1 MRVSLLAAAA
11 AGLAVLVA
19 VPAAPA
25 LTRRGPV
32 PLPAPQPG
40 MGEGAGRTVL
50 PDSAGVAGLA
60 DRLAA
65 LSRAGL
71 PPAETWRVLATRQD
85 AAAPI
90 CRAVARTVALGGTSA
105 EGLRLATRGEAG
117 SRGVRGGP
125 VDWLAL
131 AFAVSQECGAPLA
144 DVLDGVAR
152 TVREEHQAVRERDAA
167 LAGPR
172 TTAVVLTWLPLA
184 GLGLG
189 ALTGTNSVWV
199 LVSTGPGLVCLAT
212 GAALWWA
219 GRWWMARLLR
229 RAERQGG

>member
-1 MRVSLLAAAA
+1 ML
-11 AGLAVLVA
+11 
-19 VPAAPA
+19 
-25 LTRRGPV
+25 
-32 PLPAPQPG
+32 
-40 MGEGAGRTVL
+40 L
-50 PDSAGVAGLA
+50 PDGAGVAGLA

-71 PPAETWRVLATRQD
+71 PPGDTWRVLATRED

-90 CRAVARTVALGGTSA
+90 CRAVARTVGLGGTSA
-105 EGLRLATRGEAG
+105 EGLRLATRVAQG
-117 SRGVRGGP
+117 SPGARGGP

-144 DVLDGVAR
+144 AVLDGVAR
-152 TVREEHQAVRERDAA
+152 VVREEHQAARERDAA

-172 TTAVVLTWLPLA
+172 ATAAVLTWLPLA

-189 ALTGTNSVWV
+189 GLTGTNSVRV

-219 GRWWMARLLR
+219 GRWWMALLLR
-229 RAERQGG
+229 RAERQAR